1 MKLKRARRIT
11 GETPVI
17 RQSSPKTRRIL
28 AFDDPVDPAPTCSR
42 GLLPAAM
49 ISLQSP
55 AFTAPVDAMW
65 LSSVARTQLLRHDR
79 GGEFQLCVVKVDV
92 NEKTVRKSSKP
103 STAPSSRSPE
113 PAPRAKPTSTTR
125 TPSR

>member
-1 MKLKRARRIT
+1 MKLKRARRITGVPPVPMTWHSAAATCASLRATRT

-92 NEKTVRKSSKP
+92 HEKTVRK
-103 STAPSSRSPE
+103 
-113 PAPRAKPTSTTR
+113 
-125 TPSR
+125 